1 MEVEFEEGEL
11 ADSDSGSENHG
22 KAPTTNNGSS
32 AQGSNTTNATFDA
45 GAAGGRSCPPLI
57 DTAVRYRATN
67 KGFSSNDSD
76 SDSDDDEERLWR
88 RKRLKNNNQRPPV
101 PMVAQPIPPARGP
114 ARPASRPSDNSR
126 KVNNVWGAVL
136 QEQCQDAVA
145 QEIGILGV
153 EADLSIRTRDSESY
167 NYMLAKKIR
176 QKEETQ
182 ELLKLEAELDGYM
195 HTASKDMQL
204 AEEQCEDLKDEANA
218 QSRVQKRKRRPVKE
232 RLGERAEMDFVGR
245 YELKEDDPADRIA
258 EEIAYRLREAK
269 EDLIVRVVSII
280 GVKKSLELLYETAEI
295 ERNGGLMIVNGTRR
309 RTPGGVYLN
318 LMKSTPSVTQEQIKE
333 IFHEENQRDYASK
346 KAALKRRKHL
356 VARSMKRAIQ
366 GLDLQDPEDDT
377 SRETFASDTAE
388 AQLAALE
395 DVCGRDVRAPT
406 PQPPPSP
413 ATGDSLELDHPN
425 DLELF

>member
-1 MEVEFEEGEL
+1 MYVPGPSRVLLEG
-11 ADSDSGSENHG
+11 
-22 KAPTTNNGSS
+22 S